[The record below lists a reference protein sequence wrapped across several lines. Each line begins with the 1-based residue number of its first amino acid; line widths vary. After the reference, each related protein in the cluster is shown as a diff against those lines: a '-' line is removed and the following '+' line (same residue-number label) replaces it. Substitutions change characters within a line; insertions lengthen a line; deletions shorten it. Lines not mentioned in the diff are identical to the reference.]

1 MVTCQYLDRVPIWL
15 GLGNQTSQYP
25 IPFAFF
31 LFSPEKCSLLR
42 SWLTWGDLSF
52 CVISACPSHF
62 VGGGRK
68 GDSDKLYLWRGNG
81 QKFSERQKHDR
92 IFILAMTFCPYTH
105 EIRCLTKVVVT
116 NWTNLDL
123 TFDTLW
129 NTLSPYRPSVPLRR
143 TMGLFFKSAR
153 QVILAP
159 NLQAMSCS
167 IGSHAIFW

>member
-1 MVTCQYLDRVPIWL
+1 MVNL
-15 GLGNQTSQYP
+15 GH
-25 IPFAFF
+25 F
-31 LFSPEKCSLLR
+31 LFI
-42 SWLTWGDLSF
+42 
-52 CVISACPSHF
+52 VISACPSHF

-123 TFDTLW
+123 TFDTL
-129 NTLSPYRPSVPLRR
+129 
-143 TMGLFFKSAR
+143 
-153 QVILAP
+153 
-159 NLQAMSCS
+159 
-167 IGSHAIFW
+167 

>member
-1 MVTCQYLDRVPIWL
+1 MIFMFICGHMPVPNTICL
-15 GLGNQTSQYP
+15 
-25 IPFAFF
+25 
-31 LFSPEKCSLLR
+31 LFIQSWKLSIVEVMIILR
-42 SWLTWGDLSF
+42 RFIILCDLSLSKSF
-52 CVISACPSHF
+52 CWR
-62 VGGGRK
+62 RK
-68 GDSDKLYLWRGNG
+68 KRWQWQIIPLARKWSKYT
-81 QKFSERQKHDR
+81 ERQKQDR